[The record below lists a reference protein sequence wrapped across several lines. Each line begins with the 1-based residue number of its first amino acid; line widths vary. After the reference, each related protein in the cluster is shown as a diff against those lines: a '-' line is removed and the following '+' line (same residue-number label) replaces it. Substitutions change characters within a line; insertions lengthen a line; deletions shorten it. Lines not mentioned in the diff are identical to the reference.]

1 MVEKGDINN
10 MVNIIK
16 KLNRENYLKMIMIQ
30 NFKSM
35 LDLFFSSIN
44 MFYSIIYMFYIIFR
58 FLKWI
63 FKELMILV
71 LIISV

>member
-35 LDLFFSSIN
+35 LVLIFSSIY